1 MKQLL
6 PFHCRPEKDIRL
18 MSIKRKIKTVG
29 ALLLVVFCTG
39 TASAQDLLARQAPI
53 DRRAKK
59 LDSIEVKTLVERENI
74 QSPAAQLYGDEWDN
88 TYAHRA
94 TELPDSFKINL
105 RHFCMPTPSRVVTS
119 NFGSRWGRQH
129 KGLDIKVYIGDTIR
143 AAFSGKVRI
152 VRYEAGG
159 YGNYI
164 VIRHPNGL
172 ETIYGHLSKQL
183 VTENEIVR
191 AGEPIGLG
199 GNTGRSTG
207 SHLHFETRLCG
218 VALNPAL
225 FFDFRNQDVTGDYYV
240 FNKRTYDN
248 ESEIATRERGK
259 IGNGGYSRDMI
270 YGEVGRS
277 HDDVPEDVREAMNA
291 PERVYYK
298 VQSGETLASI
308 AKKVGV
314 SVEKIMRL
322 NGFRSKNQ
330 KVRAGM
336 IIRYV

>member
-1 MKQLL
+1 MTFKN
-6 PFHCRPEKDIRL
+6 I
-18 MSIKRKIKTVG
+18 RKIG
-29 ALLLVVFCTG
+29 ALLFFVF
-39 TASAQDLLARQAPI
+39 TASTAMSQDLLARQAPI

-59 LDSIEVKTLVERENI
+59 LDSIEVRSMVERENH

-94 TELPDSFKINL
+94 TELPDSFTINL

-143 AAFSGKVRI
+143 AAFSGKVRV

-159 YGNYI
+159 YGNYV

-183 VTENEIVR
+183 VSVNENVR
-191 AGEPIGLG
+191 AGQAIGLG

-225 FFDFRNQDVTGDYYV
+225 FFDFRNQDVTGDYYT

-248 ESEIATRERGK
+248 ESEVATRERGK
-259 IGNGGYSRDMI
+259 IGNGGYTHDMI

-298 VQSGETLASI
+298 VQNGETIASI

-322 NGFRSKNQ
+322 NGFRKNQ
-330 KVRAGM
+330 RVRAGM